1 MVIKIFD
8 EKLFD
13 DFIKKL
19 RLLYLL
25 PTVNSKHFL
34 LNIFVSCI

>member
-19 RLLYLL
+19 RLYLL